1 MFGFEVDEL
10 GTVVNLVSPFTKEKK
25 VLLYNLQILEHVVTH
40 LTQHPSAKLTP
51 ACSQNLSHEFVAR
64 LGTNEEL
71 SSLLSSLP

>member
-51 ACSQNLSHEFVAR
+51 LHALRICLQLKVVMIAIR
-64 LGTNEEL
+64 CLC
-71 SSLLSSLP
+71 LP